1 MNNQKLP
8 NWKKTRNVSP
18 QKYTVK
24 INMQRAGKIC
34 TAFIKI
40 LDCLIELWIKAVL

>member
-8 NWKKTRNVSP
+8 NWKKIRNVSL

-34 TAFIKI
+34 NAFIKI
-40 LDCLIELWIKAVL
+40 FDCLIELWIKTVL